1 MSMTLPRNRDPVYYD
16 PYILRNHLKNIGR
29 AYREQATTLIEICRL
44 YVDTFPQTYTVND
57 KLQNIFRLA
66 DAALSAAGRAG
77 KGTTAEAK
85 DAFLQAEPG
94 GHRKQLFDPITALG
108 SASEKDKKSMSTLS
122 RVKSV
127 FKPPIPSG
135 NTKKVNFVVVESLP
149 HVEWY
154 NRGNRQL
161 YDHQRDRMEVQS
173 LPLSGVPTESESPLR
188 PPPDRIPISIF
199 IYRKMPQV
207 FIVNFIKTR

>member
-1 MSMTLPRNRDPVYYD
+1 MTLPRNPVYYD

-57 KLQNIFRLA
+57 RLQNIFRLA

-77 KGTTAEAK
+77 KGTTAEAT
-85 DAFLQAEPG
+85 DAFVRVREEIKQFGPPSPQKSTPAPARAPG

-135 NTKKVNFVVVESLP
+135 STKKVNFVVVESLP
-149 HVEWY
+149 HVEMTI
-154 NRGNRQL
+154 N
-161 YDHQRDRMEVQS
+161 
-173 LPLSGVPTESESPLR
+173 
-188 PPPDRIPISIF
+188 
-199 IYRKMPQV
+199 
-207 FIVNFIKTR
+207 